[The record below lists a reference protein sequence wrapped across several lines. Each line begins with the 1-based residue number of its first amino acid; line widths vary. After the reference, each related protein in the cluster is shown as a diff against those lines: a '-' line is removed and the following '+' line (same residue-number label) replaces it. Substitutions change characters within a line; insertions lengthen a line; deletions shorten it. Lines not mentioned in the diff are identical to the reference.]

1 MPRNRLIFAIL
12 VFVLVAAACGGD
24 DSDPSD
30 RAADERP
37 ETFTTSDSEPEDSP
51 DDTPEVSSEADAT
64 TEGGQQDSAAPDT
77 ASEAAPSDSASGTEP
92 QDSSQPVV
100 RLGNRF
106 EWCADVQA
114 VWDAYDEALATFQVS
129 EAALQEAQA
138 AFDAATDEL
147 DRAEV
152 SGVLDT
158 AAASHT
164 DAQDAFDR
172 AWGRAVQYL
181 GQTRQIS
188 NRERMHQASAN
199 VVRGDETFQ
208 VAVDRAWEAL
218 LDADSE
224 LAALAAAVPV
234 GPSGPV
240 LVSPIH
246 VTPDGVLAD
255 LQRPPQRWFN
265 RVAQEAA
272 REVYSQAD
280 SALIAEVLSTTAVE
294 IAQVVNEA
302 AVAGMSGEMR
312 DVYFAEDLSNASHI
326 LHYVAGSVLA
336 PFDAA
341 AYGAARAADPN
352 VSTMVI
358 DSPDAYVRSITHER
372 VDVEYREVSMDI
384 IYGDPTYYRYLIGE
398 WPASDDIALAT
409 YIEREQAVY
418 DALPAA
424 LELAREA
431 TAALEAAEQA
441 EWARQRDAEQAL
453 QAALE
458 ELATGSDAYTTFK
471 RSFEESC
478 A

>member
-1 MPRNRLIFAIL
+1 MPRNRFIL
-12 VFVLVAAACGGD
+12 ATLAFVLVAAGCGGGD
-24 DSDPSD
+24 DSAPSGSGD
-30 RAADERP
+30 DTLP
-37 ETFTTSDSEPEDSP
+37 ETFTTSDAGQEGSPEPDV
-51 DDTPEVSSEADAT
+51 TI
-64 TEGGQQDSAAPDT
+64 EGAPQDSAAPDT
-77 ASEAAPSDSASGTEP
+77 ASEAAPLDSTSATEP

-106 EWCADVQA
+106 EWCPDVQA
-114 VWDAYDEALATFQVS
+114 VWDAYDETLATVQVS
-129 EAALQEAQA
+129 EAALREAQA

-152 SGVLDT
+152 SGVLDI
-158 AAASHT
+158 AAANHT
-164 DAQDAFDR
+164 GAQDALGNAR
-172 AWGRAVQYL
+172 AQAARYL
-181 GQTRQIS
+181 AETRQIA

-208 VAVDRAWEAL
+208 IAVDRAWEAL
-218 LDADSE
+218 LGADSE

-302 AVAGMSGEMR
+302 AVADMSGEMR
-312 DVYFAEDLSNASHI
+312 DVYFAEDVSNASHI
-326 LHYVAGSVLA
+326 LHYVAGTVLE

-352 VSTMVI
+352 ASTMVI
-358 DSPDAYVRSITHER
+358 DSPDAYARSIIRER
-372 VDVEYREVSMDI
+372 VDVKYRGVSMDI
-384 IYGDPTYYRYLIGE
+384 IDGDPTYYRYLIGE
-398 WPASDDIALAT
+398 WPTSDDIALAT
-409 YIEREQAVY
+409 YAEREQAIY

-478 A
+478 S